1 VKPGAA
7 PLLALTVSARNA
19 GRVTIA
25 ELRGE
30 LDMTSSPDLRDQLLG
45 LLRRSSSQLIVDL
58 SGVTY
63 CDASGLAVLVG
74 TERRARLLGGSLR
87 LAAVPPAVQQVLQL
101 TGLHR
106 HLEIIPAAP
115 SAAST
120 AGETRHGADDTAG
133 QGGRLAPRL
142 TRGSRLRPRDAADFK
157 ELRTVSAALLTHSD
171 AWHAADPG
179 RRLTPVL
186 RAMARACGSGDD
198 AALETAARS
207 LMSALARHPLAHTQ
221 AVAASAARLRRVLE
235 AGRGPVILRPH
246 GTGVTAA

>member
-74 TERRARLLGGSLR
+74 TERRARLLGGS
-87 LAAVPPAVQQVLQL
+87 LQL